1 MMGRMPVHRLSFAA
15 VLLLTAC
22 SSSAQTPH
30 TPLPTDVVA
39 TVGSGSITL
48 AQVDEKAMQQPTGN
62 FGSMKLSHAIY
73 ASAWIRSSKHTR
85 HFRSP

>member
-1 MMGRMPVHRLSFAA
+1 MMGNMQGHRLSVAA

-22 SSSAQTPH
+22 SSSAQTPR
-30 TPLPTDVVA
+30 TLLPTDVVA

-62 FGSMKLSHAIY
+62 FGSMKLMKKITMTTPTLATM
-73 ASAWIRSSKHTR
+73 AG
-85 HFRSP
+85 